1 MCTRGLGGHVVRAG
15 HSQVQRSRWGRVV
28 RSHGDRERLQ
38 EAEMQAMHTRNF
50 YRSKVC
56 RLEEEL
62 RAARNEL
69 LTADE
74 AFRRLHADTEAE
86 FAPRA
91 PELEKAE

>member
-1 MCTRGLGGHVVRAG
+1 
-15 HSQVQRSRWGRVV
+15 
-28 RSHGDRERLQ
+28 
-38 EAEMQAMHTRNF
+38 MHTRNF